1 MPRTVAVVLV
11 GFSMLIAACGDD
23 DLGRVA
29 TTAATTVTTGATST
43 TGSGITAATVP
54 PLDGGCAVE
63 ATGTDPISWTGPN
76 DISAFTTDYWYTEDE
91 LRQQWEFVGDPTL
104 GAFEERIASGLPVF
118 TFFLFN
124 CQGTEQALVSLY
136 VSDAT
141 TRTDFPLGPGTY
153 PIRAGFFGGG
163 DLGPAEFAVI
173 FSPNATEVWGFDGE
187 GVLNIT
193 EWSGERVVGNFA
205 FNVVEQF
212 SDTPGSV
219 SVLVSFEMTCQASAQ
234 C

>member
-11 GFSMLIAACGDD
+11 GFSILIAACGDD
-23 DLGRVA
+23 DLGRVT

-43 TGSGITAATVP
+43 TGSDITAATVP
-54 PLDGGCAVE
+54 PLGGGCAVE

-76 DISAFTTDYWYTEDE
+76 DISAFTTDYWYTEGE
-91 LRQQWEFVGDPTL
+91 LRQQWEFVGNPTL
-104 GAFEERIASGLPVF
+104 GTFEERIASGLPVF

-124 CQGTEQALVSLY
+124 CEGPEQALVSLY

-163 DLGPAEFAVI
+163 DLGPAEFAAI

-187 GVLNIT
+187 GALNIT

>member
-104 GAFEERIASGLPVF
+104 GAFEERIA
-118 TFFLFN
+118 
-124 CQGTEQALVSLY
+124 
-136 VSDAT
+136 
-141 TRTDFPLGPGTY
+141 
-153 PIRAGFFGGG
+153 
-163 DLGPAEFAVI
+163 
-173 FSPNATEVWGFDGE
+173 
-187 GVLNIT
+187 
-193 EWSGERVVGNFA
+193 
-205 FNVVEQF
+205 
-212 SDTPGSV
+212 
-219 SVLVSFEMTCQASAQ
+219 
-234 C
+234 

>member
-54 PLDGGCAVE
+54 PLDGGCASRRRAPTRSPGRVPTTS
-63 ATGTDPISWTGPN
+63 APSPPTTGTPRTS
-76 DISAFTTDYWYTEDE
+76 